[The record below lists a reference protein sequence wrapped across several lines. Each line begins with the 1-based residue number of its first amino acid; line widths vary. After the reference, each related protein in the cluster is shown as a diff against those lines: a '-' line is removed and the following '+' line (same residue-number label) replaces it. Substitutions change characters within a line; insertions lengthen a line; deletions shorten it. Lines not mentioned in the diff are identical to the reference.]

1 MAKLKE
7 VKKQKPRTNTQ
18 QMGQNLP
25 WNCKRAG
32 SEVSLAPG
40 CVPTA
45 SRCKGFTEWAWTH
58 VFVIHCSRNKLP
70 QVRLG
75 VPPAPMFMFCLTV
88 KMSGVS
94 SHSLDGVREGLT
106 SPWLSSL
113 KEAILT
119 AGGPG
124 GAVLVNVEQSSICH
138 WRLNPFSKYYK
149 S

>member
-1 MAKLKE
+1 MAKWKE

-25 WNCKRAG
+25 WTCKRAG

-75 VPPAPMFMFCLTV
+75 VPLAPTFMFCLTV
-88 KMSGVS
+88 KMSG
-94 SHSLDGVREGLT
+94 GLF
-106 SPWLSSL
+106 
-113 KEAILT
+113 ALT
-119 AGGPG
+119 GWCWG
-124 GAVLVNVEQSSICH
+124 GAH
-138 WRLNPFSKYYK
+138 FSMTFFFERSYTGSRRPRGCCTGERRAVFYLPLETK
-149 S
+149 SFLEIL